1 MVFESL
7 VVEVLNRFLGD
18 YVVNLDTSQLQ
29 LGIWGGDVVLN
40 NLEVKE
46 NALRE
51 LNVPFKIKAGHI
63 GKLELKIPWNNLYG
77 QAVEA
82 VLDGI
87 YLLIVPCASIEYD
100 AEKEEL
106 QLQEIKQRELQRI
119 EEAKQKVDDK
129 ENPKD
134 EKQDTF
140 IEKLVTQV
148 IKNLQVKITNIHIRY
163 EDDITNQDSPLS
175 FGISLQNLSLET
187 TDERWNPCLHDQC
200 EHVFNKLVRLDY
212 LCAYW
217 NVNTKMYSNSSQ
229 IETLEHLKDGVSTSN
244 FIPEEYQFIFQP
256 LSAKAKLEMNPRAEV
271 DFASPKMKLEVN
283 LQDIAI
289 ELKKPQYLSV
299 MELLGSIDMM
309 SRNLPYR
316 KYKPNVPC
324 HNNAKIWWTYA
335 INSILH
341 ENIKPA
347 LDAWSWKHIRKHRQ
361 KVKNYRQLYKSRI
374 TTKKPDEELV
384 KILEELEKELDL
396 FNITLARQQAEVE
409 AMKAGHKIYRPGAK
423 VEEDNS
429 GGWFSWAWSWAGAKE
444 EKLRE
449 SKSGID
455 VLMTPE
461 EKSKLYTA
469 IGYSEAAVDPTMPK
483 RYEAVKLSVKLVS
496 MSISIREEQDKPEI
510 MKFAVID
517 LSTMLTQ
524 RPGAQAIKFEA
535 MISTLEVTG
544 LPQKIHKPLLLSSR
558 NIMTDDEDTLLR
570 IIFETNPLDERA
582 DQRLRVESRP
592 LEIVYDART
601 VNSLVDFF
609 RPPRGLQLE
618 ELTSATLMKLEEFR
632 DKTATGLMYVIETQ
646 KVLDLK
652 INLMASYVIVPQN
665 GFFDKS
671 TSLLVLDLGNLKMTS
686 KSRAHLPQVTAGEST
701 LEDIM
706 ARAYD
711 CFDIQLSRVQL
722 LYAKPHEDWKA
733 ARKTKQSSQHI
744 LQPMD
749 LKLELCRA
757 MVVSDARMPKCK
769 VYGGLPLLSI
779 CISDQ
784 KLTGVLGLIDSI
796 PKPASRSPA
805 PSLKSLQIPKPSPN
819 VTPRSVQKRAL
830 HKDLYSSVL
839 SMTDSDDEF
848 YDALTTP
855 VDEAPVQQANNN
867 SLQRS
872 ESLRRKKL
880 RKQESMKNM
889 TEFQMQFEITKMSLG
904 ICRHVEDKENPVI
917 ELEILG
923 LGTELKLRTYDMTS
937 HTFLKEISLK
947 CPEQTDADNKPIY
960 IITTLDNY
968 EDDLLTIEYTKA
980 NRNGPEF
987 KTSYN
992 NTEQLIKVNF
1002 SSLDFY
1008 LHTEALLSSIH
1019 FLKSLIPHSEA
1030 KVSSDEQV
1038 PATEVKKEEI
1048 STKKKTSSKKS
1059 KFEDV
1064 INLHT
1069 CAELA
1074 RLKVFIC
1081 DQKKR
1086 IAEISIEGLDA
1097 EVVLRKTLTEVTAKL
1112 KNIVVLDSNEDATY
1126 KKAVSITGKEVF
1138 SFKMISYVDATEGV
1152 AYTDMDVVDSY
1163 ISLTVGCI
1171 QVIFVKKFVSSL
1183 LAFLNIF
1190 QTVRE
1195 AVTEATVQA
1204 ASGVMDLAERS
1215 TRMALDIHINAPVV
1229 VVPQSPV
1236 SKNVIVADFGFII
1249 IKNSFSMIE
1258 LKDSNNLPPVI
1269 DSMKVWLREL
1279 KLYRTIFEDDA
1290 FWSEIVLLQPVNL
1303 EVVIERNLAAAWY
1316 HEVPDIKI
1324 LGTLKPLHVVLSQED
1339 LIIILK
1345 MLNENLGDN
1354 SVDSVAVQTDKER
1367 DSSGDGTKSPSQNSA
1382 GITVVTAAVVE
1393 TQTPVKIYTTLKLDF
1408 KLDELSLV
1416 LYSQSMNPTNL
1427 SKEQRSEQD
1436 ELAEFKLHTFSTSI
1450 KMLSDGSMKAAMK
1463 LFNCMLDDKRKAIE
1477 KATSRMVEMK
1487 LGDENNAMIDF
1498 NFKQGREGMFLDA
1511 VIRDIYVCASMEFL
1525 LTVADF
1531 FVEANNQGSAVQMNK
1546 PTVTP
1551 SKEKVP
1557 SQAMSK
1563 MELSVHIQNPE
1574 IVLVADL
1581 TRADA
1586 PSLVVTAQCEA
1597 NINNDPEVQQMTAA
1611 VKDLKVMACPF
1622 LKEKRKNKVTTVL
1635 QPCSLFF
1642 RRMQAASG
1650 PSCLELAM
1658 KSLILKVSPVIIN
1671 TVITVT
1677 SALAPAVDSPQEKGS
1692 EIPPDLWD
1700 KKNVKDLKLWF
1711 LEDTRNNE
1719 SKDGPTTQLVSA
1731 GEHLKMTFEFI
1742 CLTLEAGIG
1751 HRTVPM
1757 LLAKS
1762 TFKGDVKNWST
1773 LINLQCHLN
1782 LEVHYYNEVLAVWE
1796 PLLEPLEIENSDDF
1810 RPWELGIKVKK
1821 KAVKT
1826 MTKTENEE
1834 DKIHT
1839 PVYKTVIHFSSKDQL
1854 NITMSKCGLT
1864 MLNNLAAA
1872 FAEAADQTSDI
1883 IQKDQAPFAVKNSLG
1898 LAATI
1903 YPSDSFIVIDKNPP
1917 KTTYELE
1924 DGEVLRMDY
1933 QRTKNEKEQ
1942 MSNLTN
1948 ASSKLFYIS
1957 LTPRGHTPA
1966 DKIPLIKLGR
1976 RLYSITHE
1984 ESTVE
1989 RSIVCQIDAIQGS
2002 KRITIRS
2009 PVQIKNHFSVPFNVF
2024 EDVESELKILG
2035 TIQPNEE
2042 FNVPLLSYRSDLRLQ
2057 LMMKGKEQ
2065 YAPCEAITFGHVNTS
2080 TEIVFNRKCQFSRG
2094 DEQDSLMIN
2103 IVAMHDTLTS
2113 DDPEENNNA
2122 YVLHLWPIAI
2132 LQNFLP
2138 CTVSVFLTEENIKQ
2152 TLTLDEGHSAQLR
2165 EAVLDKSRLTL
2176 TIIDYLEHNW
2186 AGEYKIKSK
2195 QTDIE
2200 LIKFRSYIDDEEVEM
2215 DIAILM
2221 TYNVGHVMLAL
2232 HSPYWMINKTGRM
2245 LQYKADDV
2253 HRKHPLDYKKPLLF
2267 SFGSKFFFQ
2276 KNKVQLRITDSQ
2288 LSDSFSLD
2296 TVGSYGFVKCKGPK
2310 KEYQVGVRIDTSS
2323 FNLTRIVTFTPFHTL
2338 INRTKHRIEVT
2349 EECEAKWLRID
2360 SNECIPFWPARDSE
2374 RLAVRIE
2381 GCSTLPQKVYFNKQ
2395 ENCLLLH
2402 LDNKFGGILVEVHL
2416 AEHSTVVTFK
2426 DYHEGA
2432 APFLIINHTSTS
2444 TIEYHQSS
2452 STAKE
2457 NELEPGKATYY
2468 TWEDPTGSR
2477 VLNWNCACEDIA
2489 GKLSTVEDAF
2499 LEFSQD
2505 NGTIYLASLFEGLQ
2519 RIVLFTEDERAFKL
2533 AEESQKAELAEQEFI
2548 LSLQNLGISLVNNS
2562 TKQEVVYIG
2571 ITSSDVVWETKPKVK
2586 LRWKPMSQKQ
2596 TAQLEKIYKD
2606 YIETSP
2612 QENHIAELP
2621 CDFQALLTPNGVDMK
2636 LLQPSEVPIR
2646 RNYLPAIKVECTIST
2661 HQKCLRVQIYKIQIQ
2676 NQLSGAIFPFPFY
2689 PIIPPKSITM
2699 DSAPK
2704 PFADV
2709 SIITRFAGQSEISRF
2724 RYFKVLIQEMDL
2736 KLDLGF
2742 LYALME
2748 FFTQSTDAVL
2758 AEQKLELFKKDLEY
2772 IQTEL
2777 LTESAIDT
2785 SPVSLYEYFH
2795 ISPIKLHLSFSIS
2808 SGGEESN
2815 KQQEAEV
2822 IPMQSL
2828 NLLLKSIGATL
2839 TDVQDVVF
2847 KLAFFEINYQFY
2859 TTQQLQWEVI
2869 RHYSKQAIKQ
2879 LYVLVLG
2886 LDVLGNPFGL
2896 IRDLSEGVEAF
2907 FYEPYQGAIQGPEE
2921 FMEGIT
2927 LGVKALVGGA
2937 VGGIAGAASRIT
2949 GVMAKGVA
2957 AITMDEEY
2965 QQRRREAMNKQP
2977 SGIKEGITRGG
2988 KGLVS
2993 GFVSGITGL
3002 VTKPIKGAQKEGAA
3016 GFFKGIGKGL
3026 VGAVARPTGG
3036 IIDLASSTFQ
3046 GIRRATE
3053 TSEDIESLRPPRF
3066 IHEDGVIRPYRLRE
3080 GIGIQVLQKIE
3091 NGRFAKYKYFGHK
3104 MINDSDL
3111 FMITKSGI
3119 FFVTQGTFGQ
3129 LTCEWQYSFEEFTKE
3144 PFIVDGRR
3152 LRIEAKERVKS
3163 VFHAKEYGKIVNFK
3177 SEDDAKWILAKL
3189 QEVRESGAHKHH
3201 PKL

>member
-46 NALRE
+46 NALSE

-63 GKLELKIPWNNLYG
+63 AKLELKIPWKNLYS

-82 VLDGI
+82 TLDGI
-87 YLLIVPCASIEYD
+87 YLLVVPCASIKYD

-119 EEAKQKVDDK
+119 EEAKQKVADK
-129 ENPKD
+129 ENPKE

-140 IEKLVTQV
+140 IEKLITQV

-163 EDDITNQDSPLS
+163 EDDITAKDSPLS

-187 TDERWNPCLHDQC
+187 TDEQWNPCLHDQC

-212 LCAYW
+212 LCVYW
-217 NVNTKMYSNSSQ
+217 NVNTKMYSNDSQ
-229 IETLEHLKDGVSTSN
+229 IEALKQLKDGVSTSN
-244 FIPEEYQFIFQP
+244 FIPETYQFIFQP
-256 LSAKAKLEMNPRAEV
+256 ISAKAKLEMNPRAEV
-271 DFASPKMKLEVN
+271 DFTSPKMNLQVN

-289 ELKKPQYLSV
+289 ELKRPQYLSI

-324 HNNAKIWWTYA
+324 HNNAEKWWAYA
-335 INSILH
+335 INAILE

-347 LDAWSWKHIRKHRQ
+347 VNAWSWKHIQKHRQ
-361 KVKNYRQLYKSRI
+361 KVKNYRKLYKTRI
-374 TTKKPDEELV
+374 KAKKPDEEL
-384 KILEELEKELDL
+384 INTLEELEKDLDL

-409 AMKAGHKIYRPGAK
+409 VMKAGHKIYRPGAK
-423 VEEDNS
+423 VEDDNS
-429 GGWFSWAWSWAGAKE
+429 GGWFDWAWSWVGAKE
-444 EKLRE
+444 EKERE

-455 VLMTPE
+455 ILMTPE
-461 EKSKLYTA
+461 EKAKLYAA
-469 IGYSEAAVDPTMPK
+469 IGYSEVVVDPTMPK

-496 MSISIREEQDKPEI
+496 MSISIREDQDKPEI

-544 LPQKIHKPLLLSSR
+544 LLQKIDKPLLLSSKNVMTENEGTLFR
-558 NIMTDDEDTLLR
+558 IM
-570 IIFETNPLDERA
+570 FETNPLDERA
-582 DQRLRVESRP
+582 DQRLKVESRP

-601 VNSLVDFF
+601 VNSLIDFF
-609 RPPRGLQLE
+609 RLPRDVQLE

-632 DKTATGLMYVIETQ
+632 DKTSTGLMYIIETQ

-652 INLMASYVIVPQN
+652 VNLMASYVIIPQN

-671 TSLLVLDLGNLKMTS
+671 SSLLVLDLGNLKMIS
-686 KSRAHLPQVTAGEST
+686 KSRARLPQLTAGEST

-711 CFDIQLSRVQL
+711 CFDIQLSSVQL

-733 ARKTKQSSQHI
+733 ARKTKQSPQHI

-757 MVVSDARMPKCK
+757 MVVSDSRMPKFK
-769 VYGGLPLLSI
+769 VYGGLALLSI

-784 KLTGVLGLIDSI
+784 KFTGVLGLIDSI
-796 PKPASRSPA
+796 PKPKSHSP
-805 PSLKSLQIPKPSPN
+805 PSSLKPLQTQKLSPN
-819 VTPRSVQKRAL
+819 MTPQSVQKRAV
-830 HKDLYSSVL
+830 HKHLYSSVL
-839 SMTDSDDEF
+839 SVADSDDEY
-848 YDALTTP
+848 YDAPSSP
-855 VDEAPVQQANNN
+855 VDEVSFLLASDN
-867 SLQRS
+867 
-872 ESLRRKKL
+872 SLRRTETMRRKQL
-880 RKQESMKNM
+880 GKQESMKNM
-889 TEFQMQFEITKMSLG
+889 TDFQMRFEITKMSLG
-904 ICRHVEDKENPVI
+904 IYRLVEETENPVL

-923 LGTELKLRTYDMTS
+923 LGTELKVRTYDMTS
-937 HTFLKEISLK
+937 HTFLKEVSLK

-960 IITTLDNY
+960 IITTLDND
-968 EDDLLTIEYTKA
+968 EDDLLTIEYIKA

-1002 SSLDFY
+1002 SSLDVY
-1008 LHTEALLSSIH
+1008 LHTEALLSSIQ
-1019 FLKSLIPHSEA
+1019 FLKNLIPHAET
-1030 KVSSDEQV
+1030 KVSSDEQL
-1038 PATEVKKEEI
+1038 PAIGGKKEEI
-1048 STKKKTSSKKS
+1048 VAKKKTSSKKS

-1064 INLHT
+1064 IKIHVF
-1069 CAELA
+1069 AELA
-1074 RLKVFIC
+1074 LLKIFIC
-1081 DQKKR
+1081 DRNKR
-1086 IAEISIEGLDA
+1086 ISEISVEGLDA
-1097 EVVLRKTLTEVTAKL
+1097 EVALRKTLTEVIAKL
-1112 KNIVVLDSNEDATY
+1112 KNIVVLDSSEDAVY
-1126 KKAVSITGKEVF
+1126 KKAVSIAGKEVF
-1138 SFKMISYVDATEGV
+1138 SFKMVSHVDATEGA
-1152 AYTDMDVVDSY
+1152 AYTNMDVVDSY
-1163 ISLTVGCI
+1163 IKLTVGCI

-1190 QTVRE
+1190 QTARE

-1204 ASGVMDLAERS
+1204 ASGVKDLAERS

-1236 SKNVIVADFGFII
+1236 SKHVVVADFGFII
-1249 IKNSFSMIE
+1249 IQNNFSIIK
-1258 LKDSNNLPPVI
+1258 LKDFKNVPPVI
-1269 DSMKVWLREL
+1269 DSMKVSLREL
-1279 KLYRTIFEDDA
+1279 KLYRTIFEDEA
-1290 FWSEIVLLQPVNL
+1290 FRSEILLLRPVNL
-1303 EVVIERNLAAAWY
+1303 EVVIERNLAATWY
-1316 HEVPDIKI
+1316 HEVADIKI

-1345 MLNENLGDN
+1345 TLNENLGDN
-1354 SVDSVAVQTDKER
+1354 SVEAVTVQTDEKG
-1367 DSSGDGTKSPSQNSA
+1367 DSSDPSQNSA
-1382 GITVVTAAVVE
+1382 GRTVVTAAVVE
-1393 TQTPVKIYTTLKLDF
+1393 THKPLRVKTTLKLDF

-1416 LYSQSMNPTNL
+1416 LYSQSMNPMNL
-1427 SKEQRSEQD
+1427 AKEQRSEQD
-1436 ELAEFKLHTFSTSI
+1436 ELAEFKLHTFSASI
-1450 KMLSDGSMKAAMK
+1450 KMLSDGSIFATVK
-1463 LFNCMLDDKRKAIE
+1463 LFNCMLDDKRKSIQ

-1487 LGDENNAMIDF
+1487 LGVEKNAMIDF
-1498 NFKQGREGMFLDA
+1498 SYKQGREGMFLDA
-1511 VIRDIYVCASMEFL
+1511 TIRDIYVCASMEFL

-1531 FVEANNQGSAVQMNK
+1531 FVKANNQGSTVQMNK

-1551 SKEKVP
+1551 SKEKGP
-1557 SQAMSK
+1557 SQTISK
-1563 MELSVHIQNPE
+1563 MELCVHIQNPE
-1574 IVLVADL
+1574 ITFVADL

-1597 NINNDPEVQQMTAA
+1597 DINNDPEVQQITAA

-1622 LKEKRKNKVTTVL
+1622 LKEKRKNQVTTVL

-1642 RRMQAASG
+1642 RSVQAANS
-1650 PSCLELAM
+1650 PSFLELAV
-1658 KSLILKVSPVIIN
+1658 KSLMLKVSPVIIN
-1671 TVITVT
+1671 TVITIT
-1677 SALAPAVDSPQEKGS
+1677 SALTPAVDSPQEKDS
-1692 EIPPDLWD
+1692 EIPPDFWN
-1700 KKNVKDLKLWF
+1700 KKNVKDLKFWF
-1711 LEDTRNNE
+1711 LENTKNNE
-1719 SKDGPTTQLVSA
+1719 SKDGPTTQLEST
-1731 GEHLKMTFEFI
+1731 GQNLKMTCEFI
-1742 CLTLEAGIG
+1742 CLTLEAGVG

-1773 LINLQCHLN
+1773 LTNLQCCLN
-1782 LEVHYYNEVLAVWE
+1782 LEVHYYNEMLAVWE

-1810 RPWELGIKVKK
+1810 RPWELGIKIKK

-1834 DKIHT
+1834 EKIHS
-1839 PVYKTVIHFSSKDQL
+1839 PAYKTVIQISSKDQL

-1864 MLNNLAAA
+1864 MLNNLATA
-1872 FAEAADQTSDI
+1872 FAEAAGQTSDI
-1883 IQKDQAPFAVKNSLG
+1883 FQRDQAPFTVKNSLG
-1898 LAATI
+1898 LVATI
-1903 YPSDSFIVIDKNPP
+1903 YPSDSFTVIDEYRQKIS
-1917 KTTYELE
+1917 YELK
-1924 DGEVLRMDY
+1924 DGEFLNMDY

-1942 MSNLTN
+1942 LSKLSNEN
-1948 ASSKLFYIS
+1948 SKLFYVS
-1957 LTPRGHTPA
+1957 LTPQGHTPA
-1966 DKIPLIKLGR
+1966 DKIPVTKLGR
-1976 RLYSITHE
+1976 RLYSVTHE

-2024 EDVESELKILG
+2024 EDVESDLKILG
-2035 TIQPNEE
+2035 TIKPNEE

-2057 LMMKGKEQ
+2057 LIMKDKKL
-2065 YAPCEAITFGHVNTS
+2065 YDPCEAITFGHINTS
-2080 TEIVFNRKCQFSRG
+2080 AEVLFHRKCQFSTG
-2094 DEQDSLMIN
+2094 DEQDSLVIN
-2103 IVAMHDTLTS
+2103 IVAAHDTLAS
-2113 DDPEENNNA
+2113 DNPDENNNA
-2122 YVLHLWPIAI
+2122 YILHLWPSAI
-2132 LQNFLP
+2132 LQNLLP
-2138 CTVSVFLTEENIKQ
+2138 CTVSVILMEESIKQ
-2152 TLTLDEGHSAQLR
+2152 KLTLDEGHSAQLHN
-2165 EAVLDKSRLTL
+2165 AVLDQSKLTL

-2186 AGEYKIKSK
+2186 AGEYSIKSN

-2200 LIKFRSYIDDEEVEM
+2200 IIKFKTHSEEGEM
-2215 DIAILM
+2215 DIAILT

-2232 HSPYWMINKTGRM
+2232 YSPYWMINKTGRM

-2267 SFGSKFFFQ
+2267 SFGSKCFFQ

-2288 LSDSFSLD
+2288 LSDLFSLD
-2296 TVGSYGFVKCKGPK
+2296 TVGSYGSVKCKGSK
-2310 KEYQVGVRIDTSS
+2310 KEYQVGVRIDSSS
-2323 FNLTRIVTFTPFHTL
+2323 FNLTRIVTFTPFHML
-2338 INRTKHRIEVT
+2338 INQTKHRIEVV
-2349 EECEAKWLRID
+2349 EECETKWLSID
-2360 SNECIPFWPARDSE
+2360 SNQCIPFWPARDSE

-2381 GCSTLPQKVYFNKQ
+2381 GCSAGPQKVYFNKQ

-2402 LDNKFGGILVEVHL
+2402 LDNKFGGIIVEVHL

-2432 APFLIINHTSTS
+2432 APFLIINHTNAS

-2452 STAKE
+2452 TGKKHK
-2457 NELEPGKATYY
+2457 LEPGKATYY
-2468 TWEDPTGSR
+2468 TWDDPTELRGLS
-2477 VLNWNCACEDIA
+2477 WKCMCEDTA
-2489 GKLSTVEDAF
+2489 GELSTMEDTF

-2505 NGTIYLASLFEGLQ
+2505 NGKFYLASLFEGLQ
-2519 RIVLFTEDERAFKL
+2519 RIILFTEEEGTFKL
-2533 AEESQKAELAEQEFI
+2533 AQESEKAELAEQEII

-2571 ITSSDVVWETKPKVK
+2571 ITSSDIVWETKPKVK
-2586 LRWKPMSQKQ
+2586 LRWKLMSRKQ
-2596 TAQLEKIYKD
+2596 TAQLEEIYKK

-2612 QENHIAELP
+2612 QENQIAELP

-2636 LLQPSEVPIR
+2636 LLQPAEVPIR
-2646 RNYLPAIKVECTIST
+2646 RNYLPAIKVEYTVSA
-2661 HQKCLRVQIYKIQIQ
+2661 HQKSLRVQIYKIQIQ

-2689 PIIPPKSITM
+2689 PVIPPKSITM

-2742 LYALME
+2742 LYAVMDL
-2748 FFTQSTDAVL
+2748 FTQSTDAVL

-2777 LTESAIDT
+2777 LTESATDT

-2808 SGGEESN
+2808 SGGEESS
-2815 KQQEAEV
+2815 KQQEADV
-2822 IPMQSL
+2822 IPLQSV

-2847 KLAFFEINYQFY
+2847 KLAFFEIDYQFY

-2921 FMEGIT
+2921 FVEGMA

-2949 GVMAKGVA
+2949 GAMAKGVA

-2993 GFVSGITGL
+2993 GFVSGITGI

-3046 GIRRATE
+3046 GIKRATE
-3053 TSEDIESLRPPRF
+3053 TSEDVESLRPPRF

-3080 GIGIQVLQKIE
+3080 GIGMQMLQKIE
-3091 NGRFAKYKYFGHK
+3091 NGRFAKYKYFSHK

-3111 FMITKSGI
+3111 FMITKSGVL
-3119 FFVTQGTFGQ
+3119 FVTQGTFGQ

-3177 SEDDAKWILAKL
+3177 TEDDAKWILSKL
-3189 QEVRESGAHKHH
+3189 QLLEDGAHDH
-3201 PKL
+3201 PKI

>member
-46 NALRE
+46 NALSE
-51 LNVPFKIKAGHI
+51 LNVPFKVKAGHI
-63 GKLELKIPWNNLYG
+63 AKLELKIPWQNLYG

-82 VLDGI
+82 TLDGI
-87 YLLIVPCASIEYD
+87 YLLVVPCASIQYD

-106 QLQEIKQRELQRI
+106 QLQELKQRELQRI
-119 EEAKQKVDDK
+119 EEAKQKVADK
-129 ENPKD
+129 ENPKE

-140 IEKLVTQV
+140 VEKIITQV

-212 LCAYW
+212 LCVYW
-217 NVNTKMYSNSSQ
+217 NVNTKMYSKSSQ
-229 IETLEHLKDGVSTSN
+229 AEALKDLKDGVSTSN
-244 FIPEEYQFIFQP
+244 FIPETYQFIFQP

-271 DFASPKMKLEVN
+271 DFASPKMNLEVN

-289 ELKKPQYLSV
+289 ELKRPQYLSI

-324 HNNAKIWWTYA
+324 SNNAKKWWAYA
-335 INSILH
+335 INGILE

-347 LDAWSWKHIRKHRQ
+347 LNAWSWKHIQKHRQ
-361 KVKNYRQLYKSRI
+361 KIKNYRNIYKSRI
-374 TTKKPDEELV
+374 KTKKPDEELISTL
-384 KILEELEKELDL
+384 KELEKELDL

-409 AMKAGHKIYRPGAK
+409 VMKSGHRIYRPGAK
-423 VEEDNS
+423 IEEENS
-429 GGWFSWAWSWAGAKE
+429 GGWFDWAWSWTGAKE
-444 EKLRE
+444 ERPRD

-455 VLMTPE
+455 LLMTPE
-461 EKSKLYTA
+461 EKAKLYTA
-469 IGYSEAAVDPTMPK
+469 IGYSETAVDPTMPK
-483 RYEAVKLSVKLVS
+483 RYEAVKISVKLVS
-496 MSISIREEQDKPEI
+496 MSISIREESDKPEI

-524 RPGAQAIKFEA
+524 RPGAQAIKFEV

-544 LPQKIHKPLLLSSR
+544 LPQKIGKPALLSSR
-558 NIMTDDEDTLLR
+558 SVMTENEDILLR
-570 IIFETNPLDERA
+570 IMFETNPLDERA
-582 DQRLRVESRP
+582 DQRLKVDSRP
-592 LEIVYDART
+592 LEIVYDAIT
-601 VNSLVDFF
+601 VNGLVDFF
-609 RPPRGLQLE
+609 RPPTDVHLE

-652 INLMASYVIVPQN
+652 VNLMASYIIIPQN

-671 TSLLVLDLGNLKMTS
+671 ANLLVLDLGNLRMNS
-686 KSRAHLPQVTAGEST
+686 KSRAHLPQITAGEST

-711 CFDIQLSRVQL
+711 CFDIQLSSVQL
-722 LYAKPHEDWKA
+722 LYAKPHEDWQA
-733 ARKTKQSSQHI
+733 ARRTKQSSQHI
-744 LQPMD
+744 LQPME
-749 LKLELCRA
+749 LKIELSRA
-757 MVVSDARMPKCK
+757 MVVSDPRMPKFK
-769 VYGGLPLLSI
+769 VHGGLALLSI

-784 KLTGVLGLIDSI
+784 KLRGALELIDSI
-796 PKPASRSPA
+796 PKPKRNSPP
-805 PSLKSLQIPKPSPN
+805 PSLKSLQPQKLSPN
-819 VTPRSVQKRAL
+819 MTPRSMQKRAV

-839 SMTDSDDEF
+839 SMADSDDEF
-848 YDALTTP
+848 YDAPSSP
-855 VDEAPVQQANNN
+855 VDEPVFLLAKDN
-867 SLQRS
+867 SLQRT
-872 ESLRRKKL
+872 ESVRQKQL
-880 RKQESMKNM
+880 RKQETMKNM
-889 TEFQMQFEITKMSLG
+889 TDFQMQFEITKMSLG
-904 ICRHVEDKENPVI
+904 IYRHVEDTERPVL

-923 LGTELKLRTYDMTS
+923 LGTELKLRTHDMTS
-937 HTFLKEISLK
+937 LTFLKEVSLK
-947 CPEQTDADNKPIY
+947 CPEHTDADNKPVY
-960 IITTLDNY
+960 IVTTLDNS
-968 EDDLLTIEYTKA
+968 EDDLLTIEYSKA
-980 NRNGPEF
+980 KRDGPEF
-987 KTSYN
+987 KTTYSN
-992 NTEQLIKVNF
+992 IEQLIKVNF
-1002 SSLDFY
+1002 SSLDVH

-1019 FLKSLIPHSEA
+1019 FLKSLIPYSET

-1038 PATEVKKEEI
+1038 SGIEGKKEEI
-1048 STKKKTSSKKS
+1048 LTKEKTASKRS
-1059 KFEDV
+1059 KLEDV
-1064 INLHT
+1064 IKLHIL
-1069 CAELA
+1069 AELA
-1074 RLKVFIC
+1074 LLKIFIC
-1081 DQKKR
+1081 DQTKR
-1086 IAEISIEGLDA
+1086 IAEVSIEGLDV
-1097 EVVLRKTLTEVTAKL
+1097 EVILKKTLSEVTAKL
-1112 KNIVVLDSNEDATY
+1112 KNIVVLDSSEDAVF
-1126 KKAVSITGKEVF
+1126 KKAVSIAGKEVF
-1138 SFKMISYVDATEGV
+1138 SFKMISHVEATEGA
-1152 AYTDMDVVDSY
+1152 AYTEMDVVDSD
-1163 ISLTVGCI
+1163 IKLTVGCI

-1190 QTVRE
+1190 QAARE

-1204 ASGVMDLAERS
+1204 ASGVKDLAERS
-1215 TRMALDIHINAPVV
+1215 TRMALNIHINAPVV
-1229 VVPQSPV
+1229 VVPQSSV
-1236 SKNVIVADFGFII
+1236 SKNVVVADFGVIVVQ
-1249 IKNSFSMIE
+1249 NNFSMIKQ
-1258 LKDSNNLPPVI
+1258 KDSNNVPPII
-1269 DSMKVWLREL
+1269 DSMNVSLREL
-1279 KLYRTIFEDDA
+1279 KLYRTIFEDEV
-1290 FWSEIVLLQPVNL
+1290 FRSEISLLQPVNL
-1303 EVVIERNLAAAWY
+1303 EVVVERNLAAAWY
-1316 HEVPDIKI
+1316 HEVPDVKI
-1324 LGTLKPLHVVLSQED
+1324 LGTLKPLHVVLSQDD

-1345 MLNENLGDN
+1345 TLNENLGDN
-1354 SVDSVAVQTDKER
+1354 SVEVTPVQPEEEGK
-1367 DSSGDGTKSPSQNSA
+1367 SSGPSQISA
-1382 GITVVTAAVVE
+1382 GRTVVTAAVVE
-1393 TQTPVKIYTTLKLDF
+1393 THKPLRVKTTLKLDF
-1408 KLDELSLV
+1408 KLDELSLK
-1416 LYSQSMNPTNL
+1416 LYSQSLNPMNIAA
-1427 SKEQRSEQD
+1427 EQRSEQD
-1436 ELAEFKLHTFSTSI
+1436 ELAEFKLHRLSSFIT
-1450 KMLSDGSMKAAMK
+1450 MLSDGSMNVTVK
-1463 LFNCMLDDKRKAIE
+1463 LLNCMLDDKRKAIE

-1487 LGDENNAMIDF
+1487 LGVEKNEMIDF
-1498 NFKQGREGMFLDA
+1498 SYKQGREGMLLDA
-1511 VIRDIYVCASMEFL
+1511 TVRDIYVCASMEFL

-1531 FVEANNQGSAVQMNK
+1531 FVKANDQVSTVQMNK

-1557 SQAMSK
+1557 SQAASK

-1574 IVLVADL
+1574 IVFVADL

-1597 NINNDPEVQQMTAA
+1597 DITNDPEVKQITAT
-1611 VKDLKVMACPF
+1611 VKDLKVIACPF
-1622 LKEKRKNKVTTVL
+1622 LKEKRKNQVTTVL

-1642 RRMQAASG
+1642 RSVQAACH
-1650 PSCLELAM
+1650 PSFLELAV
-1658 KSLILKVSPVIIN
+1658 KSLMLKVSPVIIN
-1671 TVITVT
+1671 TVITIT
-1677 SALAPAVDSPQEKGS
+1677 SALTPAVESPHEKDS
-1692 EIPPDLWD
+1692 EIPPDLWN
-1700 KKNVKDLKLWF
+1700 KKDVKDLKLWF
-1711 LEDTRNNE
+1711 LENTKNNE
-1719 SKDGPTTQLVSA
+1719 SKDGPIVQLPSP
-1731 GEHLKMTFEFI
+1731 GENLKMTLEFI
-1742 CLTLEAGIG
+1742 CLTLEAGVG

-1796 PLLEPLEIENSDDF
+1796 PLLEPLEIENSEDF
-1810 RPWELGIKVKK
+1810 RPWELGIKMKK

-1834 DKIHT
+1834 ENVHSLA
-1839 PVYKTVIHFSSKDQL
+1839 YKTVIQIFSKDQL

-1864 MLNNLAAA
+1864 MINNLATA
-1872 FAEAADQTSDI
+1872 FSEAAGQTSDI
-1883 IQKDQAPFAVKNSLG
+1883 FQKDQAPFTVKNCLG
-1898 LAATI
+1898 LSATI
-1903 YPSDSFIVIDKNPP
+1903 YPSDSFIVIGKDQQ
-1917 KTTYELE
+1917 KTSYELN
-1924 DGEVLRMDY
+1924 DGEFLSMDY

-1942 MSNLTN
+1942 LLNLTN

-1957 LTPRGHTPA
+1957 LIPQGHTST
-1966 DKIPLIKLGR
+1966 DKIPLTRLGR
-1976 RLYSITHE
+1976 RLYNVIHE

-2024 EDVESELKILG
+2024 EDVGSDLKTLG
-2035 TIQPNEE
+2035 TIQPKAE
-2042 FNVPLLSYRSDLRLQ
+2042 FSVPLFSYRSDLRLQ
-2057 LMMKGKEQ
+2057 LIMKDKKL
-2065 YAPCEAITFGHVNTS
+2065 YDPCEAITFGHVSTS
-2080 TEIVFNRKCQFSRG
+2080 TEIVFHRKCQSSGG
-2094 DEQDSLMIN
+2094 DEDDSLMIN
-2103 IVAMHDTLTS
+2103 IIAMQDTLAS
-2113 DDPEENNNA
+2113 DNPDENNNA
-2122 YVLHLWPIAI
+2122 YILHLWPSAI
-2132 LQNFLP
+2132 LQNLLP
-2138 CTVSVFLTEENIKQ
+2138 CTVSVSLIEGSLNQ
-2152 TLTLDEGHSAQLR
+2152 RLTLNEGYSAQLHD
-2165 EAVLDKSRLTL
+2165 AVLDKSKLSL

-2186 AGEYKIKSK
+2186 AGEYDIKSN

-2200 LIKFRSYIDDEEVEM
+2200 LIKFKSYIDGEESEM
-2215 DIAILM
+2215 DIAILT

-2232 HSPYWMINKTGRM
+2232 YSPYWMINKTGRM

-2267 SFGSKFFFQ
+2267 SFGSKCFFE

-2296 TVGSYGFVKCKGPK
+2296 TVGSYGSVKCKGPK
-2310 KEYQVGVRIDTSS
+2310 KEYQVGVRIDNSS
-2323 FNLTRIVTFTPFHTL
+2323 FNLTRIVTFTPFHMI
-2338 INRTKHRIEVT
+2338 INQTKHRIEVA
-2349 EECEAKWLRID
+2349 EECESKWLGID
-2360 SNECIPFWPARDSE
+2360 SNQCIPFWPARDSE
-2374 RLAVRIE
+2374 RLVVRIV
-2381 GCSTLPQKVYFNKQ
+2381 GCSAAPHKVYFNKQ

-2402 LDNKFGGILVEVHL
+2402 LNNKFGGIIVEVHL
-2416 AEHSTVVTFK
+2416 AEHSTVMTFK

-2432 APFLIINHTSTS
+2432 APFLIINHTNAS
-2444 TIEYHQSS
+2444 TIEYYQSS
-2452 STAKE
+2452 STGKAHK
-2457 NELEPGKATYY
+2457 LEPGKATYY

-2477 VLNWNCACEDIA
+2477 VLSWSCLCEAAA
-2489 GKLSTVEDAF
+2489 GELSTIEDKCSKLSEKMYF
-2499 LEFSQD
+2499 
-2505 NGTIYLASLFEGLQ
+2505 ASLFEGLQ
-2519 RIVLFTEDERAFKL
+2519 RIVLFTDDKETYKL
-2533 AEESQKAELAEQEFI
+2533 AQESENAELAEQEII
-2548 LSLQNLGISLVNNS
+2548 LSLQNLGISLINNS

-2571 ITSSDVVWETKPKVK
+2571 ITSSDVVWEIKPKVK
-2586 LRWKPMSQKQ
+2586 PRWKPMSRKQ
-2596 TAQLEKIYKD
+2596 TAQLEEVYKD

-2612 QENHIAELP
+2612 QENQIAELS
-2621 CDFQALLTPNGVDMK
+2621 CDFQVLLTPNGVDMK
-2636 LLQPSEVPIR
+2636 LLQPCEVPIR
-2646 RNYLPAIKVECTIST
+2646 RNYLPAIKVEYTVST
-2661 HQKCLRVQIYKIQIQ
+2661 HQKSLRLQIYKIQIQ

-2709 SIITRFAGQSEISRF
+2709 SIVTRFAGQSEICRF

-2742 LYALME
+2742 LYAVMDL
-2748 FFTQSTDAVL
+2748 FTQSTDAD
-2758 AEQKLELFKKDLEY
+2758 AEQKLESFKDDLEY
-2772 IQTEL
+2772 IQKEL
-2777 LTESAIDT
+2777 LTESATDT

-2808 SGGEESN
+2808 SGGEESS
-2815 KQQEAEV
+2815 KQQETEV
-2822 IPMQSL
+2822 IPLQSL

-2847 KLAFFEINYQFY
+2847 KLAFFEIKYQFY

-2921 FMEGIT
+2921 FMEGMA

-2949 GVMAKGVA
+2949 GAMAKGVA

-2977 SGIKEGITRGG
+2977 SGIKEGIARGG

-2993 GFVSGITGL
+2993 GFVSGITGI

-3046 GIRRATE
+3046 GIKRATE
-3053 TSEDIESLRPPRF
+3053 TSEDVVSLRPPRF

-3080 GIGIQVLQKIE
+3080 GIGMQMLQKIE
-3091 NGRFAKYKYFGHK
+3091 NGRYAKYKYFGHK

-3119 FFVTQGTFGQ
+3119 LFVTQGTFGQ
-3129 LTCEWQYSFEEFTKE
+3129 LNCEWQYSFEEFTKE

-3163 VFHAKEYGKIVNFK
+3163 VFHTKEYGKIVNFK
-3177 SEDDAKWILAKL
+3177 TADDAKWILAKL
-3189 QEVRESGAHKHH
+3189 QEVQEKGVHDHH
-3201 PKL
+3201 PKI

>member
-7 VVEVLNRFLGD
+7 VVDVLNRFLGD

-29 LGIWGGDVVLN
+29 IGIWGGDVVLN

-46 NALRE
+46 SALSE
-51 LNVPFKIKAGHI
+51 LNVPFKVKAGHI
-63 GKLELKIPWNNLYG
+63 GKLELKIPWQNLYG

-82 VLDGI
+82 TLDGI
-87 YLLIVPCASIEYD
+87 YLLIVPCASVKYD

-119 EEAKQKVDDK
+119 EEAKQKVANK
-129 ENPKD
+129 ENPKE

-163 EDDITNQDSPLS
+163 EDDITNQGSPLS
-175 FGISLQNLSLET
+175 FGVSLQNLSLQT
-187 TDERWNPCLHDQC
+187 ADEHWKPCLHDQC

-217 NVNTKMYSNSSQ
+217 NVNTKMFSNNNQ
-229 IETLEHLKDGVSTSN
+229 IEALKHLKDGISASN
-244 FIPEEYQFIFQP
+244 FIPEDYQFVFQP
-256 LSAKAKLEMNPRAEV
+256 ISAKAKLEMNPQAEV
-271 DFASPKMKLEVN
+271 DFASPKVDLEVN

-289 ELKKPQYLSV
+289 ELKRPQYLSI

-324 HNNAKIWWTYA
+324 HNNAKKWWTYA
-335 INSILH
+335 INSILE
-341 ENIKPA
+341 ENIKPG
-347 LDAWSWKHIRKHRQ
+347 LDAWSWKHIQKHRQ
-361 KVKNYRQLYKSRI
+361 KVKNYRELYKSRI
-374 TTKKPDEELV
+374 TTNKPDEELV
-384 KILEELEKELDL
+384 KILEEFEKKLDL

-409 AMKAGHKIYRPGAK
+409 ATKAGYKIYRPGAK

-429 GGWFSWAWSWAGAKE
+429 GGWFGWVWSWSGGKE
-444 EKLRE
+444 EKQRE

-461 EKSKLYTA
+461 EKAKLYTA
-469 IGYSEAAVDPTMPK
+469 IGYSEAVVDPTMPK

-510 MKFAVID
+510 LKFAVID

-524 RPGAQAIKFEA
+524 RPGAQAIKFEV
-535 MISTLEVTG
+535 MISTFEVTG
-544 LPQKIHKPLLLSSR
+544 LPQKIHTPLLLSSR
-558 NIMTDDEDTLLR
+558 NVMTENEDVLLR
-570 IIFETNPLDERA
+570 IMFETNPLDERA
-582 DQRLRVESRP
+582 DQRLRVESQP

-609 RPPRGLQLE
+609 RPPSDVHLE

-652 INLMASYVIVPQN
+652 INLKASYVIVPQN

-671 TSLLVLDLGNLKMTS
+671 ASLLVLDLGNLKMIS
-686 KSRAHLPQVTAGEST
+686 KSRARLPQITAGEST

-711 CFDIQLSRVQL
+711 CFDIQLSSVQL
-722 LYAKPHEDWKA
+722 LYAKPYEDWKA

-744 LQPMD
+744 LHPME
-749 LKLELCRA
+749 LKLEFSRA
-757 MVVSDARMPKCK
+757 MVVSDARMPKFK
-769 VYGGLPLLSI
+769 VYGGLALLSI

-784 KLTGVLGLIDSI
+784 KLTGVLGLIESI
-796 PKPASRSPA
+796 PKPERRSP
-805 PSLKSLQIPKPSPN
+805 PPTLKSLQMQKLSPDM
-819 VTPRSVQKRAL
+819 TPRSVQRRSL

-839 SMTDSDDEF
+839 SMADSDDEF
-848 YDALTTP
+848 YDAPSSP
-855 VDEAPVQQANNN
+855 VDEVSFQTASEN
-867 SLQRS
+867 SLQSS
-872 ESLRRKKL
+872 ESLRRKQL
-880 RKQESMKNM
+880 RKQDSLKNM
-889 TEFQMQFEITKMSLG
+889 TQFQMQFEITKMSLG
-904 ICRHVEDKENPVI
+904 IYRHVGDTDTPVL

-923 LGTELKLRTYDMTS
+923 LGTELKLQTYDMTS
-937 HTFLKEISLK
+937 HTFLKEVSLK

-960 IITTLDNY
+960 IVTTLDNY
-968 EDDLLTIEYTKA
+968 EDDLLTIEYIKA

-987 KTSYN
+987 KTNYN
-992 NTEQLIKVNF
+992 STEQLIKVNF
-1002 SSLDFY
+1002 SSLDVH
-1008 LHTEALLSSIH
+1008 LHTEALLNSIH
-1019 FLKSLIPHSEA
+1019 FLKSLIPHSET

-1038 PATEVKKEEI
+1038 PAIEGKKEEI
-1048 STKKKTSSKKS
+1048 FTKKKTSPKKS

-1074 RLKVFIC
+1074 RLKVFMR
-1081 DQKKR
+1081 DQNKR

-1097 EVVLRKTLTEVTAKL
+1097 EVVLRKTATVVTAKL
-1112 KNIVVLDSNEDATY
+1112 KNIVLLDSDDDAVY

-1138 SFKMISYVDATEGV
+1138 SFKMTSHVDATQGA

-1163 ISLTVGCI
+1163 IKLTVGCI

-1183 LAFLNIF
+1183 LAFINIF
-1190 QTVRE
+1190 HRE

-1204 ASGVMDLAERS
+1204 ANGVKDLAERS
-1215 TRMALDIHINAPVV
+1215 TRMSLDIHINAPVV
-1229 VVPQSPV
+1229 IVPQSPV
-1236 SKNVIVADFGFII
+1236 SSNVVVADFGFII
-1249 IKNSFSMIE
+1249 VENSFSMIK
-1258 LKDSNNLPPVI
+1258 LKGSNNVPPVI
-1269 DSMKVWLREL
+1269 DSMKIWLREL
-1279 KLYRTIFEDDA
+1279 KLYRTIFVDEA
-1290 FWSEIVLLQPVNL
+1290 FRSEIALLQPVNL
-1303 EVVIERNLAAAWY
+1303 EVVLERNLAAAWY

-1324 LGTLKPLHVVLSQED
+1324 LGTLKPLHVVLSQGD

-1345 MLNENLGDN
+1345 TLSENLGHN
-1354 SVDSVAVQTDKER
+1354 SVDSMAVQTDKEG

-1382 GITVVTAAVVE
+1382 GRTVVTAAVVE
-1393 TQTPVKIYTTLKLDF
+1393 THKLVKVNTTLKLDF
-1408 KLDELSLV
+1408 QLDELSLL
-1416 LYSQSMNPTNL
+1416 LYSQSLNPLNL
-1427 SKEQRSEQD
+1427 AKEQRSEQY

-1450 KMLSDGSMKAAMK
+1450 KMLSDGSMKAAVK

-1487 LGDENNAMIDF
+1487 LGNEENAMIDLSYR
-1498 NFKQGREGMFLDA
+1498 QGREGMFLDA
-1511 VIRDIYVCASMEFL
+1511 TIRDIYVCASMEFL

-1531 FVEANNQGSAVQMNK
+1531 FIKANEQGSAVQMNK

-1557 SQAMSK
+1557 SQTMSK
-1563 MELSVHIQNPE
+1563 MELHVHIQNPE
-1574 IVLVADL
+1574 IVFVADL
-1581 TRADA
+1581 TRANA

-1597 NINNDPEVQQMTAA
+1597 DINNDPEAQQMTAT

-1622 LKEKRKNKVTTVL
+1622 LKETRKNQVTTVL

-1642 RRMQAASG
+1642 RSTQAASG
-1650 PSCLELAM
+1650 PNYLELAVN
-1658 KSLILKVSPVIIN
+1658 SLMLKVSPVIIN
-1671 TVITVT
+1671 TVITIT
-1677 SALAPAVDSPQEKGS
+1677 SALTPAVDSPQEKGS
-1692 EIPPDLWD
+1692 EIPPDLWN
-1700 KKNVKDLKLWF
+1700 KKNVKDLKLCF
-1711 LEDTRNNE
+1711 LEDTKTNE
-1719 SKDGPTTQLVSA
+1719 SKDGPTTQLVPT
-1731 GEHLKMTFEFI
+1731 GENLKMAFEFI
-1742 CLTLEAGIG
+1742 CLTLEAGVG

-1762 TFKGDVKNWST
+1762 TFNGDVKNWST

-1796 PLLEPLEIENSDDF
+1796 PLLEPLEIENSDEF
-1810 RPWELGIKVKK
+1810 RPWELGIKMKK

-1834 DKIHT
+1834 EKIHA
-1839 PVYKTVIHFSSKDQL
+1839 PAYKTVIHISSKDQL

-1864 MLNNLAAA
+1864 MLNNLATA
-1872 FAEAADQTSDI
+1872 FAEAAGQTSDI
-1883 IQKDQAPFAVKNSLG
+1883 FQKDQAPFAIKNSLG

-1903 YPSDSFIVIDKNPP
+1903 SPSDSFIVIDKNS
-1917 KTTYELE
+1917 KKLTYELK
-1924 DGEVLRMDY
+1924 DGEFLNMDY
-1933 QRTKNEKEQ
+1933 QRTKNGKEQ
-1942 MSNLTN
+1942 LSNLTDTN
-1948 ASSKLFYIS
+1948 SKLFYIS

-1966 DKIPLIKLGR
+1966 DKIPLTKLGR

-1989 RSIVCQIDAIQGS
+1989 RSIVCQIDAVQGS

-2009 PVQIKNHFSVPFNVF
+2009 PVQIKNHFSVPFKVF
-2024 EDVESELKILG
+2024 EDVESDLKILG

-2057 LMMKGKEQ
+2057 LIIKDKEL

-2080 TEIVFNRKCQFSRG
+2080 TEIVFHRKCLLSRG
-2094 DEQDSLMIN
+2094 DERDSLMIN

-2113 DDPEENNNA
+2113 DNPDENNNA

-2132 LQNFLP
+2132 LQNLLP
-2138 CTVSVFLTEENIKQ
+2138 YTVSVSLTEESIKQ
-2152 TLTLDEGHSAQLR
+2152 TLTLDEGHSAQLHD
-2165 EAVLDKSRLTL
+2165 AVLDKSRLTL
-2176 TIIDYLEHNW
+2176 TIIDYFEHNW
-2186 AGEYKIKSK
+2186 AGEYYIKSK

-2200 LIKFRSYIDDEEVEM
+2200 LIKFKSYIDGEEGEM

-2232 HSPYWMINKTGRM
+2232 YSPYWMMNKTGRM

-2267 SFGSKFFFQ
+2267 SFGSKCVFQ

-2288 LSDSFSLD
+2288 LSDLFSLD
-2296 TVGSYGFVKCKGPK
+2296 TVGSYGSVKCKGPK
-2310 KEYQVGVRIDTSS
+2310 KEYQVGVKIDTSS

-2338 INRTKHRIEVT
+2338 INQTKHRIEVT
-2349 EECEAKWLRID
+2349 EECEAKWLSID
-2360 SNECIPFWPARDSE
+2360 SNQCIPFWPARDSE
-2374 RLAVRIE
+2374 RLVVRIV

-2402 LDNKFGGILVEVHL
+2402 LDNKFGGIIVEVHL

-2452 STAKE
+2452 TGKKSA
-2457 NELEPGKATYY
+2457 LEPGKATYY
-2468 TWEDPTGSR
+2468 TWEDPAGSR
-2477 VLNWNCACEDIA
+2477 IMSWSCSCEEAA
-2489 GKLSTVEDAF
+2489 GELSTVEDTF

-2505 NGTIYLASLFEGLQ
+2505 NGKIYLASLFEGLQ
-2519 RIVLFTEDERAFKL
+2519 RIILFTEDERAFKL
-2533 AEESQKAELAEQEFI
+2533 AQESEKAEVAEQEVI

-2586 LRWKPMSQKQ
+2586 LRWKPMSIKQ
-2596 TAQLEKIYKD
+2596 TAQLETIYKD

-2612 QENHIAELP
+2612 QESHIAELA
-2621 CDFQALLTPNGVDMK
+2621 CDFQALLTPNGMDMK
-2636 LLQPSEVPIR
+2636 MLQPCEVPIR
-2646 RNYLPAIKVECTIST
+2646 RNYLPAIKVEYTVST
-2661 HQKCLRVQIYKIQIQ
+2661 HQKSLRVQIYKIQVQ
-2676 NQLSGAIFPFPFY
+2676 NQLSGAIFPFPFF
-2689 PIIPPKSITM
+2689 PITPPKSITM

-2709 SIITRFAGQSEISRF
+2709 SVITRFAGQSEIFRF

-2748 FFTQSTDAVL
+2748 LFTQSTDAVL
-2758 AEQKLELFKKDLEY
+2758 GEQKLELFQKDLEY

-2777 LTESAIDT
+2777 MTETATDS
-2785 SPVSLYEYFH
+2785 SPISLYEYFH

-2815 KQQEAEV
+2815 KQQETEM

-2847 KLAFFEINYQFY
+2847 KLGFFEINYQFY

-2921 FMEGIT
+2921 FMEGMA

-2949 GVMAKGVA
+2949 GAMAKGVA
-2957 AITMDEEY
+2957 AITMDEDY
-2965 QQRRREAMNKQP
+2965 QQRRREALNKQP
-2977 SGIKEGITRGG
+2977 SGIKEGIARGG

-2993 GFVSGITGL
+2993 GFVSGITGI
-3002 VTKPIKGAQKEGAA
+3002 VTKPIKGAQKEGAV

-3046 GIRRATE
+3046 GIKRATE
-3053 TSEDIESLRPPRF
+3053 TSEDVESLRPPRF

-3080 GIGIQVLQKIE
+3080 GTGMQILQKIE

-3111 FMITKSGI
+3111 FMITKRGI

-3177 SEDDAKWILAKL
+3177 SEDDAKWVLAKL
-3189 QEVRESGAHKHH
+3189 QEVEKSGAHDHH
-3201 PKL
+3201 TKI